1 MSVAAEQAVQAFS
14 HPKVKGS
21 VRALLEQIAKQ
32 IPEGQTMTAPIAMD
46 ALAAAGG
53 YGTRTMWNAC
63 DALIEVRAIR
73 LVDRRRGRTARYEL
87 LDLPGAG
94 VADPTLPL
102 RADLHA
108 LHAKTPA
115 ELGPLFQPPTI
126 ASQAPEVGRTPSDL
140 FSYVWL
146 FNLGSFFIRWLKGTR
161 TYDLF
166 SYLWSRTYEFSSYVR
181 HPLDVDP
188 RAREYVHTSKNTHTP
203 AAAPLDVVRPPP
215 CRLTGTVHAWCGRVC
230 VPRGLHQEFQRK
242 GHAAAWLTA
251 FYARTCAAIPTA
263 ERITVDDYK
272 FWRAALQAELVNPAA
287 PGDPAAPDTCTHTD
301 PPCANPMNWR
311 CRQRTSLEEARQQ
324 QRKSG

>member
-1 MSVAAEQAVQAFS
+1 MSAAAEQAVQAFS

-53 YGTRTMWNAC
+53 YETRTMWNAC
-63 DALIEVRAIR
+63 DVLVEVRAIR

-108 LHAKTPA
+108 VQSQTPA
-115 ELGPLFQPPTI
+115 ELGPLFQLPTI
-126 ASQAPEVGRTPSDL
+126 ATQAPEVGRTPSDL
-140 FSYVWL
+140 FSYVWF
-146 FNLGSFFIRWLKGTR
+146 FNLGSFFIRWLRGTR

-188 RAREYVHTSKNTHTP
+188 RTREYVHTSKDTHTH

-230 VPRGLHQEFQRK
+230 VPMGLHQEWLRK
-242 GHAAAWLTA
+242 GHVVEWLTA
-251 FYARTCAAIPTA
+251 FYARTCAAIPTG

-272 FWRAALQAELVNPAA
+272 FWRAALKAELVSPAV
-287 PGDPAAPDTCTHTD
+287 PGDPAAPYTCPHTD
-301 PPCANPMNWR
+301 PPCDQPNWR
-311 CRQRTSLEEARQQ
+311 CRQRTAIEAAKAEAP
-324 QRKSG
+324 RKFG